1 MIYISFSKSKR
12 KTFLMKKTNKRS
24 DKYLFPLVEK
34 IFNQSLASSI
44 VPVYPDNTI
53 PTSDYKLE
61 KKSDENQSD
70 TDESIFKFEVD
81 ERTPEQR
88 YVETIENYKSGK
100 YKRENKLPQDYAN
113 RLLHYE
119 SKEIERL
126 KSNSSH
132 SDIKQWYNFYYD
144 GFVIIHSLIGDGFI
158 RFPDGS
164 TYKYA
169 WGL

>member
-1 MIYISFSKSKR
+1 
-12 KTFLMKKTNKRS
+12 MKKTNKRFS
-24 DKYLFPLVEK
+24 KNIFPLVEK
-34 IFNQSLASSI
+34 VFNQSIASDI
-44 VPVYPDNTI
+44 VPTYVDNTI
-53 PTSDYKLE
+53 PTSNVKSE
-61 KKSDENQSD
+61 KTSDKDQGL
-70 TDESIFKFEVD
+70 FKFEVD

-88 YVETIENYKSGK
+88 YIETIENYKSGK
-100 YKRENKLPQDYAN
+100 YKRENKLPQDYAD

-126 KSNSSH
+126 KSSS
-132 SDIKQWYNFYYD
+132 SYPDIRQWHNFYYD